1 LTPATQ
7 KVFDQVVAA
16 GARAPSLW
24 HIKVAHSLQGGIRRG
39 LISKE
44 FRDAVLTDLGLLD
57 ITIDSDTDTFAGS
70 TTLRLAQQCE
80 LTLYNAAYLELV
92 QRFELPLT
100 TLNQELHTAG
110 NTLGLTLLA
119 Q

>member
-1 LTPATQ
+1 M
-7 KVFDQVVAA
+7 
-16 GARAPSLW
+16 
-24 HIKVAHSLQGGIRRG
+24 
-39 LISKE
+39 
-44 FRDAVLTDLGLLD
+44 D

-70 TTLRLAQQCE
+70 TTLRLAQRCE
-80 LTLYNAAYLELV
+80 LTLYNAAYLELA

-100 TLNQELHTAG
+100 TLNQELRTAG